1 MDGRP
6 QAGAYLSA
14 GSPDDPLA
22 MTDRRISQPSRLSR
36 AIRAVTEPQVRR
48 ILVVDDEELIRTAVA
63 KFLRS
68 KGYEVTT
75 CDSGQAA
82 LAALEREKH
91 VLMLA
96 DVRMPG
102 MTGLALLP
110 ASLAIDPDLAV
121 MMLTAVND
129 APTATEAL
137 AHGAWDY
144 LMKPIELNDL
154 AAAVERVLHKRDLQ
168 IEQRKVERLIREEV
182 AAQTEELRRD
192 RELLGSVVVDVVRAL
207 VNAQEAKDPY
217 LRGHSDRVADLAAS
231 MAAFLKLSDDEV
243 ESMRLAGRLMDVGK
257 IGIRESVLNK
267 PGALTPEEFEHV
279 KTHVQIGIEILSS
292 LKTISHVI
300 PYIGDHHEH
309 WDGGGYPRGLKGD
322 AISLGGRILAAADAF
337 DALTSQRAWREPLSP
352 ADAVRFLS
360 ERTGTLLDP
369 KVFEALRSIVTRRKT
384 LQFLDANAE

>member
-1 MDGRP
+1 
-6 QAGAYLSA
+6 
-14 GSPDDPLA
+14 

-68 KGYEVTT
+68 KGYEVST
-75 CDSGQAA
+75 CDSGQSA

-144 LMKPIELNDL
+144 LMKPIELTDL

-182 AAQTEELRRD
+182 AAQTEELRRE

-207 VNAQEAKDPY
+207 VSAQEAKDPY

-243 ESMRLAGRLMDVGK
+243 EAMRLAGRLMDVGK

-279 KTHVQIGIEILSS
+279 KTHVKLGIDILSS
-292 LKTISHVI
+292 LKTVAHVI
-300 PYIGDHHEH
+300 PAIGDHHEH
-309 WDGGGYPRGLKGD
+309 WDGGGYPRGMKG
-322 AISLGGRILAAADAF
+322 AEINLGGRILAAADAF

-352 ADAVRFLS
+352 PDAVAFLE

-369 KVFEALRSIVTRRKT
+369 AVFAALKSVVTRRKT
-384 LQFLDANAE
+384 LSFLDAATE

>member
-1 MDGRP
+1 
-6 QAGAYLSA
+6 
-14 GSPDDPLA
+14 
-22 MTDRRISQPSRLSR
+22 MTERRTSQPSRLSR

-82 LAALEREKH
+82 LAALEREKF

-110 ASLAIDPDLAV
+110 AALAIDPDLAV

-144 LMKPIELNDL
+144 LMKPIELTDL

-182 AAQTEELRRD
+182 AAQTDELRRE
-192 RELLGSVVVDVVRAL
+192 REMLGSVIVDVVHAL

-231 MAAFLKLSDDEV
+231 MAAYMKLSDDEV
-243 ESMRLAGRLMDVGK
+243 ESVRLAGRLMDVGK

-267 PGALTPEEFEHV
+267 PGALSAEEFDHV
-279 KTHVQIGIEILSS
+279 KSHVAIGIGILSS
-292 LKTISHVI
+292 LKPIAHVLPFI
-300 PYIGDHHEH
+300 QDHHEH
-309 WDGGGYPRGLKGD
+309 WDGGGYPNGLKGEE
-322 AISLGGRILAAADAF
+322 ISIGGRILAAADAF

-352 ADAVRFLS
+352 VDAVRFLAD
-360 ERTGTLLDP
+360 RTGSLLDP
-369 KVFEALRSIVTRRKT
+369 TVFDALKSVVTRRKT
-384 LQFLDANAE
+384 LQFLDAVTD